1 MCIDICLV
9 GGWISSGLKNK
20 LLNFEGNLF
29 NIKFYF
35 IDFKNVSLSL
45 VFFVKGNLVLSIFL
59 MIIVLCEILFKL
71 VYVIKIKY

>member
-1 MCIDICLV
+1 MCIDNCLV

-20 LLNFEGNLF
+20 LLNFEENLF

>member
-1 MCIDICLV
+1 MCIDNCLV
-9 GGWISSGLKNK
+9 VGWISMGLKNK

-29 NIKFYF
+29 NIKFFF
-35 IDFKNVSLSL
+35 INFRNVSLSL

>member
-9 GGWISSGLKNK
+9 GGWISIGLKNK

-29 NIKFYF
+29 NINFYF

-45 VFFVKGNLVLSIFL
+45 VFFVKGNLV
-59 MIIVLCEILFKL
+59 
-71 VYVIKIKY
+71 

>member
-1 MCIDICLV
+1 M
-9 GGWISSGLKNK
+9 
-20 LLNFEGNLF
+20 NFEGNLF
-29 NIKFYF
+29 NINFYF